1 MNLEHSIQKLNQIFA
16 VHELKAFQQP
26 LATPEEIAELEHLSN
41 RPFHQEFKR
50 FYLEYGGVGYLD
62 EGVRDTGMTIRL
74 LPARLLILA
83 LQDSRKYLRLNSLG
97 IIDWLRYQ
105 YDNDLSKLNEKS
117 LAFNQLNQK
126 YIGLGLRQ
134 YDHESARHLYIDEQ
148 GKFGIINFHQDAYNT
163 LWEDYLTPMLS
174 QSPANMS
181 LEEALIELLE
191 NSEAPTAL

>member
-1 MNLEHSIQKLNQIFA
+1 MNLEQSVQKLNQIFT
-16 VHELKAFQQP
+16 VHELKAFQHP
-26 LATPEEIAELEHLSN
+26 LAKAEEIDELEHLAK
-41 RPFHQEFKR
+41 RPLHQEFKR
-50 FYLEYGGVGYLD
+50 FYLEYGGVGYQD

-105 YDNDLSKLNEKS
+105 YDNDLSKLNEKT
-117 LAFNQLNQK
+117 AEFHQLNQK

-134 YDHESARHLYIDEQ
+134 YDHESTRHLYIDEQ